1 MPLVMRPY
9 DERRMSATQ
18 PKDDA
23 GPGSARWIGV
33 ADAQA
38 LRQAAYRR
46 ILDAAARAIER
57 RGRFLIVLAGGST
70 PRAIYR
76 MLRAAHADWSRWHAY
91 FGDERCLPADDAG
104 RNSRM
109 AADAWL
115 AHVPVPRDQV
125 HAIPAEF
132 GARAAALAC
141 GETLRGVGDFD
152 LVLLGL
158 GEDGHTASLFP
169 GRDWGVAAS
178 APDAL
183 AVFDAPKPPPQRVSL
198 SATRLSRA
206 RAVLFLVEGESKR
219 DAVKLWRAGADI
231 PARAIRPQD
240 GVDVLVESMLLPTA
254 VT

>member
-1 MPLVMRPY
+1 
-9 DERRMSATQ
+9 MSATHTQ
-18 PKDDA
+18 DDA
-23 GPGSARWIGV
+23 GHGSARWIGV
-33 ADAQA
+33 EDAQV
-38 LRQAAYRR
+38 LRQVAYRR

-76 MLRAAHADWSRWHAY
+76 LLRAADTNWSRWQVY
-91 FGDERCLPADDAG
+91 LGDERCLPADDAG

-115 AHVPVPRDQV
+115 NHIAIPRDQV
-125 HAIPAEF
+125 HAIPAEL
-132 GARAAALAC
+132 GASAAALTYA
-141 GETLRGVGDFD
+141 ETLRGVGIFD

-183 AVFDAPKPPPQRVSL
+183 AVFDAPQSPPQRVSL
-198 SATRLSRA
+198 SAARLSRT
-206 RAVLFLVEGESKR
+206 RELLFLVEGESKR
-219 DAVKLWRAGADI
+219 DAVKQWRMGADI
-231 PARAIRPQD
+231 PARAIHPEA
-240 GVDVLVESMLLPTA
+240 GVDVLVESMLLPA
-254 VT
+254 GVS